1 MPYPTPYTD
10 EYMRVLCNWITT
22 RRMDPEIATWSRID
36 PAGRPTPP
44 TVIVQHPHAEDVSDE
59 VHAELT
65 RAGWVVVHQSDA
77 PRETFYQPL
86 DRATMTDPTDDLR
99 IDPKYY
105 KGYADVRDWIVS
117 TLRRTIERGDAIN
130 CPACGSAVES
140 VHVVRDATVTFT
152 LERHGFTGSGHIAR
166 YAWRTGEPALTYLD
180 ETVTYAQP
188 CNCELVAPYD
198 DAMIAAIERR
208 AGFAQRPE

>member
-65 RAGWVVVHQSDA
+65 RAGWVAVHQSDA

-86 DRATMTDPTDDLR
+86 DRATMTVTVRDRSRESNYYYGPFFATVTIPRTCPVCGGPRGNPVRRTFAEDGAFYTVDQWENPCGH
-99 IDPKYY
+99 IDM
-105 KGYADVRDWIVS
+105 YADV
-117 TLRRTIERGDAIN
+117 IEEGR
-130 CPACGSAVES
+130 
-140 VHVVRDATVTFT
+140 
-152 LERHGFTGSGHIAR
+152 R
-166 YAWRTGEPALTYLD
+166 YA
-180 ETVTYAQP
+180 
-188 CNCELVAPYD
+188 
-198 DAMIAAIERR
+198 ERQHT
-208 AGFAQRPE
+208 A